1 MGTIVRQLLLQLILI
16 LLNAFFAA
24 TEIAVISLNDN
35 KVRAL
40 AEDGDKKAR
49 KMLKMIEDPTK
60 FLSTI
65 QVGIT
70 LAGFL
75 GSAFA
80 ADNFADILTNAII
93 KAFPSAASSEGVI
106 DACSV
111 IVITLILSYFTLILG
126 ELVPKRIAMKYKEK
140 VANAFCGVISVLT
153 SILKP
158 VIWFLTVS
166 TNAVLRLF
174 RIDPNEKEEA
184 VSEEDIVTMLDAG
197 ADEGTLKQDDIEYIK
212 NVFKLERLSAAD
224 IMTPRSDLV
233 AVPKDISDTELLRL
247 IESEGYSR
255 IPVYGDSVDNIIGI
269 LHAREYLLKRMRT
282 GFKMEEVF
290 LQPEFVPETVH
301 LDALFKEM
309 QNNRTHM
316 VVVVNEY
323 GLTLGVVTME
333 DIIEEL
339 VGEIWDE
346 QDDEV
351 SEESIKEIE
360 ENTYEVVTTVS
371 IDEFFEFFDLEKD
384 EEIES
389 TTVNGWLAEQ
399 CGSIPEVGYE
409 LEYEQL
415 SIRVTEADDKRT
427 LGILVTI
434 KPEEAE
440 EDEDEDSSKSKN
452 DKDSDGKNSKEA
464 VAEES

>member
-1 MGTIVRQLLLQLILI
+1 MTIAGQLLLQLILI

-24 TEIAVISLNDN
+24 TEIAVISLNEN
-35 KVRAL
+35 KLRVL
-40 AEDGDKKAR
+40 AEDGDKKAA
-49 KMLKMIEDPTK
+49 KMLKMTEDPTK

-80 ADNFADILTNAII
+80 ADNFAERLTNWFIGV
-93 KAFPSAASSEGVI
+93 FPASLAYRGLI
-106 DACSV
+106 DAVSV
-111 IVITLILSYFTLILG
+111 VVITLILSYFTLILG
-126 ELVPKRIAMKYKEK
+126 ELVPKRIAMKHKEK
-140 VANAFCGVISVLT
+140 VAKAFCGVISVLAAV
-153 SILKP
+153 LKP

-174 RIDPNEKEEA
+174 RIDPNEKDEV

-301 LDALFKEM
+301 LDALFKDM

-346 QDDEV
+346 QDDETE
-351 SEESIKEIE
+351 EESIVETG
-360 ENTYEVVTTVS
+360 ENIYTVLTTVS
-371 IDEFFEFFDLEKD
+371 IDEFFEYFDLEKD

-389 TTVNGWLAEQ
+389 TTVNGWLAEK
-399 CGSIPEVGYE
+399 CGSIPEVDYE
-409 LEYEQL
+409 LEYENL
-415 SIRVTEADDKRT
+415 LIRVTKADDKRT
-427 LGILVTI
+427 LEISVE
-434 KPEEAE
+434 KKAEESEEASE
-440 EDEDEDSSKSKN
+440 EDQ
-452 DKDSDGKNSKEA
+452 EA
-464 VAEES
+464 VAEEKA

>member
-1 MGTIVRQLLLQLILI
+1 MTIAGQLLLQLILI

-24 TEIAVISLNDN
+24 TEIAVISLNEN
-35 KVRAL
+35 KLRVL
-40 AEDGDKKAR
+40 AEDGDKKAT
-49 KMLKMIEDPTK
+49 KMLKMTEDPTK

-80 ADNFADILTNAII
+80 ADNFADYLTGWFLGV
-93 KAFPSAASSEGVI
+93 FPSAVPYIGVI
-106 DACSV
+106 DAASV

-126 ELVPKRIAMKYKEK
+126 ELVPKRIAMKHKEK
-140 VANAFCGVISVLT
+140 VANAFCGVISVMT
-153 SILKP
+153 VILKP
-158 VIWFLTVS
+158 VIGFLTVS

-174 RIDPNEKEEA
+174 RIDPHEKEET

-224 IMTPRSDLV
+224 VMTPRSDLV
-233 AVPKDISDTELLRL
+233 AVPKDISDAELLRL
-247 IESEGYSR
+247 IENEGYSR

-269 LHAREYLLKRMRT
+269 LHVRDYLLKRMRT

-301 LDALFKEM
+301 LDALFKDM
-309 QNNRTHM
+309 QNDRTHM

-323 GLTLGVVTME
+323 GLTIGVVTME

-351 SEESIKEIE
+351 EEESIVETG
-360 ENTYEVVTTVS
+360 ENTYTVLTTVS

-384 EEIES
+384 EDIES

-399 CGSIPEVGYE
+399 CGSIPEVDYE
-409 LEYEQL
+409 LEYEML
-415 SIRVTEADDKRT
+415 LIRVTKADDKRT
-427 LGILVTI
+427 LEIFVEKKT
-434 KPEEAE
+434 
-440 EDEDEDSSKSKN
+440 
-452 DKDSDGKNSKEA
+452 
-464 VAEES
+464 EESEETNTEDQKSVLEEKA